1 MAPMT
6 VTGAPT
12 MSISYHRA
20 GTLAALMFALLAA
33 HTVQA
38 AVVKVA
44 GERSGHWE
52 ASFMLN
58 YVGGEKL
65 DIDDLTDSNIDS
77 NLGWGLG
84 FHYNFDNHWNL
95 GFDMA
100 FNNPDYDVDVI
111 DPETD
116 ELVNISHSANRFDGQ
131 LNVQYNFLEGNITPY
146 VQAGLGWT
154 YMDSNIVKSLS
165 YYCGGFYYPYCG
177 AYANTFDD
185 TSFSYNIGV
194 GLRWDITE
202 SVFVKAAFI
211 QQWIDTDGTPAPQT
225 GRAEIGFMY

>member
-1 MAPMT
+1 MKLSP
-6 VTGAPT
+6 VQTGAIAT
-12 MSISYHRA
+12 LWVTLMAASA
-20 GTLAALMFALLAA
+20 G
-33 HTVQA
+33 QA

-58 YVGGEKL
+58 YVGGEDL
-65 DIDDLTDSNIDS
+65 DIDDLTDSDIDNS
-77 NLGWGLG
+77 LGWGLG

-111 DPETD
+111 DPETG
-116 ELVNISHSANRFDGQ
+116 ELANISHSASRFDGQ
-131 LNVQYNFLEGNITPY
+131 VNVQYNFLEGNITPY

-165 YYCGGFYYPYCG
+165 YYCGGFYYPYCA

-194 GLRWDITE
+194 GMRWDINET
-202 SVFVKAAFI
+202 VFLKAAFI
-211 QQWIDTDGTPAPQT
+211 QQWIDSDGSPAPQT
-225 GRAEIGFMY
+225 GRVEVGFLY